1 MIVTTQETTEIMR
14 RFNDAF
20 LRHEPAALGE
30 LVADDCVM
38 ESIQP
43 APDGTRYE
51 GRAACLA
58 FWQALAADRNS
69 HFDVEDVSVAGD
81 RAVLRWRYHYGEG
94 QENSVRGVNLMLV
107 RDGQI
112 VEALGYAKVPA
123 EQGPLTIE

>member
-20 LRHEPAALGE
+20 LRHEPAVLGE